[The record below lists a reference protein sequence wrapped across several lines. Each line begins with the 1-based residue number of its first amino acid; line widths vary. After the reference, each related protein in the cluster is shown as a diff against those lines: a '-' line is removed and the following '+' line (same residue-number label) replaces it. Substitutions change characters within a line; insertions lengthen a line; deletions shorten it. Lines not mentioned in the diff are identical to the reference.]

1 MDQIVLFHFEHNRSR
16 KHLPSVNREL
26 GHAGEE
32 QHSNKSKGRKWRMQ
46 IIKFSHILKFSA
58 TIIHFM

>member
-1 MDQIVLFHFEHNRSR
+1 MDQIVLFHFYRNLSR
-16 KHLPSVNREL
+16 KHLPSMHKEL
-26 GHAGEE
+26 SHAREE

-46 IIKFSHILKFSA
+46 IIKFSHISKFSA